1 MSSIQDG
8 LQKTNFLYLLI
19 PFYNQVFVI
28 ILCHFHLCAF
38 WIEVIRK
45 GKNKTNKEPYKIT
58 LKINFD
64 VGGGGLPINMS
75 VMRYRK
81 GSNDILNTIVLNY
94 SKSADQANIV
104 FKAYYIYINSK
115 AVENKYEFW
124 SLNFETWKCF
134 ENVWVVLRKEKPS
147 TNYLIWIQ

>member
-1 MSSIQDG
+1 M
-8 LQKTNFLYLLI
+8 
-19 PFYNQVFVI
+19 
-28 ILCHFHLCAF
+28 
-38 WIEVIRK
+38 
-45 GKNKTNKEPYKIT
+45 
-58 LKINFD
+58 
-64 VGGGGLPINMS
+64 GGGGLPINMS

-124 SLNFETWKCF
+124 SLNFETWMCF
-134 ENVWVVLRKEKPS
+134 ENV
-147 TNYLIWIQ
+147 